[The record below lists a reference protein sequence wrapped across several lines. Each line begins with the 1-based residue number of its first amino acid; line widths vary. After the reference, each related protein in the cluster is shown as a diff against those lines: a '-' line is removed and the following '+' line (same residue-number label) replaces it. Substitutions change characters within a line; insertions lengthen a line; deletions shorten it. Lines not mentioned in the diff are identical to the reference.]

1 MAEWEPIRR
10 TGKPIAKELHERL
23 GRVEFHF
30 PLSALPPKEWA
41 DHFESLHSMQ
51 SDYPLPKIAGDAIV
65 VLVLHSQE
73 ALASWTHNVDR
84 DIEQANSYY
93 MNVVA
98 EKERQ
103 QEEAREALDE
113 GRRQLEEAQRWADEL
128 EPPAS

>member
-10 TGKPIAKELHERL
+10 TGKPIAKEVHERL

-30 PLSALPPKEWA
+30 PLSARPPTEWA

-73 ALASWTHNVDR
+73 ALASWTQNVDR

>member
-1 MAEWEPIRR
+1 MSDSGESSSI
-10 TGKPIAKELHERL
+10 
-23 GRVEFHF
+23 F
-30 PLSALPPKEWA
+30 PLSARPPTEWA

-65 VLVLHSQE
+65 VLVLQSQE
-73 ALASWTHNVDR
+73 ALASWILNVDR

>member
-10 TGKPIAKELHERL
+10 TGKPIAKEVHERL
-23 GRVEFHF
+23 SRVEFHF
-30 PLSALPPKEWA
+30 PLSARPPTEWA

-65 VLVLHSQE
+65 VLVLQSQE
-73 ALASWTHNVDR
+73 ALASWKQNVDR
-84 DIEQANSYY
+84 DIEQANSYF
-93 MNVVA
+93 MNIVA

>member
-10 TGKPIAKELHERL
+10 TGKPIAKEIHERL
-23 GRVEFHF
+23 RRVEFHF
-30 PLSALPPKEWA
+30 PLSARPPTEWA

-65 VLVLHSQE
+65 VLVLQSQE
-73 ALASWTHNVDR
+73 ALASWILNVDR

>member
-10 TGKPIAKELHERL
+10 TGKPIAKEVHERL

-30 PLSALPPKEWA
+30 PLSARPPTEWA

-73 ALASWTHNVDR
+73 ALASWTQNVDR

-113 GRRQLEEAQRWADEL
+113 GRRQLEEAQRWANEL

>member
-10 TGKPIAKELHERL
+10 IGKPIAKEIHERL
-23 GRVEFHF
+23 RRVEFHF
-30 PLSALPPKEWA
+30 PLSARPPTEWA

-65 VLVLHSQE
+65 VLVLQSQE
-73 ALASWTHNVDR
+73 ALASWILNVDR

>member
-10 TGKPIAKELHERL
+10 TGKPIAKEVHERL

-30 PLSALPPKEWA
+30 PLSARPPTEWA
-41 DHFESLHSMQ
+41 DHVESLHSMQ

-65 VLVLHSQE
+65 VLVLQSQE
-73 ALASWTHNVDR
+73 ALASWTQNVDR

-103 QEEAREALDE
+103 QEEAREALNE

>member
-10 TGKPIAKELHERL
+10 TGKPIAKEVHERL
-23 GRVEFHF
+23 RRVEFHF
-30 PLSALPPKEWA
+30 PLSARPPTEWA
-41 DHFESLHSMQ
+41 DHFESLHGMQ

-65 VLVLHSQE
+65 VLVLQSQE
-73 ALASWTHNVDR
+73 ALASWIQNVDR

-98 EKERQ
+98 ERERQ
-103 QEEAREALDE
+103 REEAREALDE